1 VASWELWCKHSELW
15 LCCQIKAVFF
25 FVFCQKTAKMR
36 AKIRTF
42 SFLITYLTHSQMAL
56 EIVGK
61 LIKVLPEVSG
71 QSQKGPWMKQE
82 FVLETL
88 DSQYPKKVC
97 MTAWGEKV
105 NDLKQFATGDTLK
118 ATFSAESREYNE
130 RWYTELRAFRIDVA
144 EGEEAAP
151 AAPAAGGYVSRPAQS
166 APASAPNKPAAA
178 SFNSAF
184 DDDESNDL
192 PF

>member
-1 VASWELWCKHSELW
+1 MAHEL
-15 LCCQIKAVFF
+15 
-25 FVFCQKTAKMR
+25 
-36 AKIRTF
+36 
-42 SFLITYLTHSQMAL
+42 
-56 EIVGK
+56 VGK
-61 LIKVLPEVSG
+61 LIKVLPEVTG
-71 QSQKGPWMKQE
+71 QGKNGPWSKQE
-82 FVLETL
+82 FVIETL

-105 NDLKQFATGDTLK
+105 NDLKQFASGDTLK

-144 EGEEAAP
+144 EDEGNASYAAP
-151 AAPAAGGYVSRPAQS
+151 ARSSTAQQPQSRPAQQ
-166 APASAPNKPAAA
+166 NQPAAA

-184 DDDESNDL
+184 DEESNDL